1 MQGTIV
7 SPERVN
13 IANAELVLVSEGSTR
28 VVAMR
33 DDADSPGSWTVSR
46 TQSFRRNLRGPN
58 VSIGVVSDGG
68 RQQGNPGVVF

>member
-1 MQGTIV
+1 MIV

-28 VVAMR
+28 VVDMR

-46 TQSFRRNLRGPN
+46 IQSFRRNLRGPN
-58 VSIGVVSDGG
+58 ASIGVVSDGE
-68 RQQGNPGVVF
+68 RQQGNTGVVF